1 MMGSSYSWIRLRNIL
16 RTSLTSSISSIA
28 MGELSYAPWKP
39 KVSSQVHPRLPTILI
54 RVSLVQP
61 TNGWQMSLLRRN
73 SCSSPLCPKGHH
85 RSSTIG
91 RSGTSNVSVQSL
103 IRMPRQTMSSFARK
117 RGESRSRRRPT
128 STRR

>member
-1 MMGSSYSWIRLRNIL
+1 MMGSSYSWIRLRSIS
-16 RTSLTSSISSIA
+16 RTFLTSSTSSIVT
-28 MGELSYAPWKP
+28 GELSSAPWKP
-39 KVSSQVHPRLPTILI
+39 KVSSQVRPRLLTMLI

-61 TNGWQMSLLRRN
+61 TNVRQMSLLRRN
-73 SCSSPLCPKGHH
+73 SCVSPFCPKGLH

-91 RSGTSNVSVQSL
+91 RYGTSNVSVQSL
-103 IRMPRQTMSSFARK
+103 IRIPRQTMSSFARK